1 MAYNIYKSNG
11 DLLSIVDDGFADIN
25 SASVALIG
33 KNFPGY
39 GQYFNENFIRL
50 TENFSSDNAPD
61 NQLTGQLWYQT
72 STSQLKIWNST
83 EWVSAGKPNIV
94 NDNASTNRHFIT
106 FVDSFGGTPDFKVAA
121 NRGITFIPS
130 YGFFGI
136 GVENP
141 MSKLTIST
149 NICGALA
156 SPSPNTN
163 TSVHTLGDN
172 GKDNVVIIESYG
184 GNGPTYNIGNSPV
197 LAMRR
202 NNGTGAGREAVRAS
216 DVIGRLVGQGYNGTS
231 ATTARVGINFEAPEN
246 WSATSTPTR
255 IVFYTTPTGTITSA
269 NAMGIL
275 SNRTVECYGNVS
287 IQQNLT
293 TTGFIRAGGD
303 VTAYY
308 TSDERLKTNILP
320 IDNAL
325 AKTMSLNGVTFNWN
339 DLATDKDLTVRE
351 AGLIAQDLL
360 KILPEAVTERDNG
373 YLAVQY
379 EKIIPLLVEAIKELS
394 AEINALKK
402 TV

>member
-39 GQYFNENFIRL
+39 GQYFNENFVHL
-50 TENFSSDNAPD
+50 TENFASDNAPD

-83 EWVSAGKPNIV
+83 EWVSAGKPTII
-94 NDNASTNRHFIT
+94 NDNASANRHFVT

-121 NRGITFIPS
+121 NKGITFIPS
-130 YGFFGI
+130 SGNFGL
-136 GVENP
+136 GAENP
-141 MSKLTIST
+141 YSKLTVST
-149 NICGALA
+149 NIGAALA
-156 SPSPNTN
+156 NPAPNVN
-163 TSVHTLGDN
+163 TAVHILGDN
-172 GKDNVVIIESYG
+172 GKSHTLLTESYG
-184 GNGPTYNIGNSPV
+184 GNGPTYSTGNAPIIA
-197 LAMRR
+197 LRR
-202 NNGTGAGREAVRAS
+202 NNGTGAGREAIKVS
-216 DVIGRLVGQGYNGTS
+216 DIIGVIAGQGYNGTS
-231 ATTARVGINFEAPEN
+231 ATTTRIGINFEATEN
-246 WSATSTPTR
+246 WSPTSTPTR
-255 IVFYTTPTGTITSA
+255 MVFYTTPVGTITTA
-269 NAMGIL
+269 NAIGIL
-275 SNRTVECYGNVS
+275 SNQTLECYGNVS
-287 IQQNLT
+287 IQKNLT

-308 TSDERLKTNILP
+308 TSDERLKTNVLP
-320 IDNAL
+320 ISDAL
-325 AKTMSLNGVTFNWN
+325 DKVTSLNGITFNWN

-351 AGLIAQDLL
+351 AGLFAQDLL
-360 KILPEAVTERDNG
+360 KVLPESVTVRDNG

-379 EKIIPLLVEAIKELS
+379 EKVIPLLVEAIKELV